1 MCSLPASRLVYL
13 PISWSSYQQRGQPCA
28 DRRNQFVP
36 SKANETFQ
44 VLGVVSQDV
53 IANVHTAG
61 PEDVDAAVDAAAA
74 AFPDWRAK
82 KSTERAALMLRL
94 ADLMEANLESLIKA
108 EAEVMGMPIAFAR
121 IFLQAAVIPTWRYYA
136 GWADKVVGES
146 YPADGD
152 GLYKV
157 VQYEPLG
164 VCGAISAWNSTPL
177 SIAWKVAPAIAV
189 GNTVVHKSSEKSPL
203 GALVL
208 GKLIVEAGFPPGVI
222 NLISGAGATGA
233 LISSHMK
240 VAKVAFTGST
250 AAGKQVQEAAAKSN
264 LKRVTL
270 ELGGKSPSIVF
281 PDADL
286 ENALTHNSQ
295 SFLVNSG
302 QACTAGSRVFVHEGI
317 ADKFVEQLKSRFE
330 QFAATLGDP
339 MNPNTFL
346 GPVVDKKQFNHI
358 MDLVAS
364 GKAAGGNTLA
374 GGTDA
379 QSKDNWVKPT
389 IFLNPGQDNPIYRQE
404 IFGPV
409 LSVNTFKTEEEVIRL
424 ANDTNYGL
432 SCTFVSFLC
441 VLLVLCAKTCGW
453 PCHHGV
459 N

>member
-1 MCSLPASRLVYL
+1 M
-13 PISWSSYQQRGQPCA
+13 
-28 DRRNQFVP
+28 
-36 SKANETFQ
+36 
-44 VLGVVSQDV
+44 
-53 IANVHTAG
+53 IAKVHTAG
-61 PEDVDAAVDAAAA
+61 PEDVDAAVDAATA
-74 AFPDWRAK
+74 AFPMWRAK

-94 ADLMEANLESLIKA
+94 ADLMEANLELLIKA
-108 EAEVMGMPIAFAR
+108 EAEVMGMPITFAR
-121 IFLQAAVIPTWRYYA
+121 IFAQVAVIPAWRYYA

-146 YPADGD
+146 YPVDGD

-164 VCGAISAWNSTPL
+164 VCGAISAWNATPL
-177 SIAWKVAPAIAV
+177 SIAWKIAPAIAV

-203 GALVL
+203 GALAL
-208 GKLIVEAGFPPGVI
+208 GKLIVEAGIPPGVI
-222 NLISGAGATGA
+222 NLISGAGETGA

-250 AAGKQVQEAAAKSN
+250 AAGKKVQEAAAKSN

-302 QACTAGSRVFVHEGI
+302 QACTAGSRVFVHEDI
-317 ADKFVEQLKSRFE
+317 ADKFVEDLKGRFE
-330 QFAATLGDP
+330 QFAATLGNP

-346 GPVVDKKQFNHI
+346 GPVVDKMQFNHV

-364 GKAAGGNTLA
+364 GKAAGGKILA
-374 GGTDA
+374 GGTDT

-432 SCTFVSFLC
+432 SCTFHSILC
-441 VLLVLCAKTCGW
+441 VLLVLCADICS
-453 PCHHGV
+453 
-459 N
+459 